1 MIELENLNDVSLDSI
16 LDEVK
21 NQITYIN
28 PEWTDFQES
37 DPGITL
43 VELFAWLKSVQHE
56 YLNRILPGVERKFLK
71 LLDVK
76 MRKNKGSETLLQVSD
91 LSENV
96 TLPIRTQW
104 RSGNMVFENINR
116 QTLVT
121 SKILSVNFENPEFPS
136 EVEYYKFDGNKVFYL
151 FGKDIDRKN
160 DKNAVRR
167 FTINFDSEIP
177 QNAIFNLYFAVHYSD
192 DLKRNP
198 VKSGDKFSRMANVR
212 WEYYGKENG
221 KIGWHKVDLVMD
233 NTYDF
238 LFSGIVKIRVPG
250 TMEALNEEYKLRIT
264 LDYDEYD
271 YPPRISGIIPNVFRA
286 CQNET
291 KCENK
296 IIKKS
301 DILPNHTFKLYTHT
315 AIYGRSYVYYKK
327 KGGWVKTDLAT
338 FKSDIKKGELT
349 VDVSEAWKLVAEVR
363 NDEEAFMVV
372 SCDQDLKDKLSL
384 GSGTGTS
391 GQAVE
396 IKLDKVLQSD
406 FGIMISEMVDGEE
419 VFYKW
424 DCIDDLYSSGKFDRH
439 YVMDT
444 EGGMLLF
451 GDHEHG
457 MAPRIGNQNIKI
469 CSLRY
474 TDGGDSDTK
483 EGMISEVISKNKVLN
498 TARIDQIVPATGGEA
513 PETLEHAR
521 ARAANLFNKPGRAV
535 TVADY
540 EEIVRKTPG
549 LTFSSVKILPGYME
563 GEDVIKQNCVTIA
576 VRWNKK
582 VGLTLPKSFEKNI
595 MNQINKY
602 RLINT
607 KVKVVSPAY
616 VGISIAGDIV
626 TDPSYREKDKLIE
639 KEVRNF
645 IDNINCELGRTLHFG
660 DLFGMIDRL
669 KYVSRLDTLRIT
681 PIGNVGYKNISED
694 IVIPPNGVYYIHS
707 INFNYVKSSEFYR
720 D

>member
-28 PEWTDFQES
+28 PDWTNFQES

-56 YLNRILPGVERKFLK
+56 YLNRILPGVERNFLK
-71 LLDVK
+71 LLDVNI
-76 MRKNKGSETLLQVSD
+76 RKNKGSETLLQVSD
-91 LSENV
+91 LAENV
-96 TLPIRTQW
+96 TLPVRTPW
-104 RSGNMVFENINR
+104 RSGNMIFENLNR
-116 QTLVT
+116 QTLIT
-121 SKILSVNFENPEFPS
+121 SKILSINFENPEFPA
-136 EVEYYKFDGNKVFYL
+136 EVEYYRFDGNKVFYL

-160 DKNAVRR
+160 DKDAVRR

-177 QNAIFNLYFAVHYSD
+177 SNDIVNLYFAVHCSD

-198 VKSGDKFSRMANVR
+198 VRPGDKFSRMADIS
-212 WEYYGKENG
+212 WEYYGEENG
-221 KIGWHKVDLVMD
+221 KIGWHKLEIVKDY
-233 NTYDF
+233 TYDF
-238 LFSGIVKIRVPG
+238 LFPGIVKIRLKGKMAP
-250 TMEALNEEYKLRIT
+250 LNEEYKIRVT

-271 YPPRISGIIPNVFRA
+271 YPPRINNIIPNVFRV
-286 CQNET
+286 CQNDT
-291 KCENK
+291 RCENTV
-296 IIKKS
+296 IKKS
-301 DILPNHTFKLYTHT
+301 EIAPDHTFKLYMDT

-327 KGGWVKTDLAT
+327 NGGWVETNLAT
-338 FKSDIKKGELT
+338 FHSDIKNGELT
-349 VDVSEAWKLVAEVR
+349 VDVSEAWNLVASVR

-384 GSGTGTS
+384 GSGTGAS
-391 GQAVE
+391 GQSVE
-396 IKLDKVLQSD
+396 INLKNVLQSD
-406 FGIMISEMVDGEE
+406 FEIMISEMVNGEE

-424 DCIDDLYSSGKFDRH
+424 KCTDDLYSSDKFDRH
-439 YVMDT
+439 YVMDRE
-444 EGGMLLF
+444 EGVLVF

-457 MAPRIGNQNIKI
+457 MAPRVGKNNIKI

-474 TDGGDSDTK
+474 TNGENSDTK
-483 EGMISEVISKNKVLN
+483 EGMISEVISKNKVLSA
-498 TARIDQIVPATGGEA
+498 ARIDQITPATGGEDT
-513 PETLEHAR
+513 ETLEHAR
-521 ARAANLFNKPGRAV
+521 ARAANLFDKPGRAV
-535 TVADY
+535 TIKDY
-540 EEIVRKTPG
+540 EEIVKRTPG

-563 GEDVIKQNCVTIA
+563 GEDVVRQNCVTIA

-607 KVKVVSPAY
+607 KVKVVSPVY
-616 VGISIAGDIV
+616 VGVSIAGDIV
-626 TDPSYREKDKLIE
+626 TDPAYREKDKLIE
-639 KEVRNF
+639 KEIKDF
-645 IDNINCELGRTLHFG
+645 IESINSEFGQTLHFG

-669 KYVSRLDTLRIT
+669 KYVSRLDKLRIT
-681 PIGNVGYKNISED
+681 PIGNIGHKNISED

-707 INFNYVKSSEFYR
+707 INFNYIKSSEFYR

>member
-1 MIELENLNDVSLDSI
+1 MIELENLNDVSLDNI
-16 LDEVK
+16 LDEAK
-21 NQITYIN
+21 NQIRYIN

-71 LLDVK
+71 LLDIT
-76 MRKNKGSETLLQVSD
+76 MRKNRGSETLLHVSD
-91 LSENV
+91 LSEDV
-96 TLPIRTQW
+96 TLPVRTPW
-104 RSGNMVFENINR
+104 RSGDMIFENVNH
-116 QTLVT
+116 QTLIS
-121 SKILSVNFENPEFPS
+121 SKILSVSFENPEFPS
-136 EVEYYKFDGNKVFYL
+136 ETEYYRFDGNKTFYL

-160 DKNAVRR
+160 DDGALRR
-167 FTINFDSEIP
+167 FTINFDSAIP
-177 QNAIFNLYFAVHYSD
+177 KDSIFNLYFSVYSGD
-192 DLKRNP
+192 NLKRNP
-198 VKSGDKFSRMANVR
+198 IKNVDKFARMADIS
-212 WEYYGKENG
+212 WEYYGEENG
-221 KIGWHKVDLVMD
+221 VLGWHKLEIVKD

-238 LFSGIVKIRVPG
+238 LFSGIVKIKIPG
-250 TMEALNEEYKLRIT
+250 KIEPLNEEYKIRVT

-271 YPPRISGIIPNVFRA
+271 YPPRINNIISNVFRA

-291 KCENK
+291 KCENTT
-296 IIKKS
+296 IKKS
-301 DILPNHTFKLYTHT
+301 DISPNRTFKLFTHT

-327 KGGWVKTDLAT
+327 KGGWVETDLAT
-338 FKSDIKKGELT
+338 FKSDVKNGELI
-349 VDVSEAWKLVAEVR
+349 VDVSEAWDLITDIH

-372 SCDQDLKDKLSL
+372 SCDQDFKDQLCL

-391 GQAVE
+391 AQYVE
-396 IKLDKVLQSD
+396 IDLQKILQNS
-406 FGIMISEMVDGEE
+406 FEIMISEIVDGEE
-419 VFYKW
+419 IFYKW
-424 DCIDDLYSSGKFDRH
+424 TSTDDLYSSDKYDRH
-439 YVMDT
+439 YVMDYKRKI
-444 EGGMLLF
+444 LIF

-457 MAPRIGNQNIKI
+457 MAPRIGKNNIKL

-474 TDGGDSDTK
+474 TEGENSNTK
-483 EGMISEVISKNKVLN
+483 EGIISKVISKNSTLKS
-498 TARIDQIVPATGGEA
+498 ARVDQIVPATGGEDR
-513 PETLEHAR
+513 ETLEHAR
-521 ARAANLFNKPGRAV
+521 ARAADLFKKPGRAV
-535 TVADY
+535 TIKDY

-549 LTFSSVKILPGYME
+549 LTFTNVKILPGYME
-563 GEDVIKQNCVTIA
+563 GEDVVKQNCVTVA

-582 VGLTLPKSFEKNI
+582 IGLTLPPSFEKNI

-616 VGISIAGDIV
+616 VGISISGDI
-626 TDPSYREKDKLIE
+626 TIDSSYREKDRLIE
-639 KEVRNF
+639 KEIKNF
-645 IDNINCELGRTLHFG
+645 IDDINIELGQTLHFG

-669 KYVSRLDTLRIT
+669 KYVSRLDKLRII
-681 PIGNVGYKNISED
+681 PIGNVGYKNISDD

>member
-16 LDEVK
+16 LDEAK
-21 NQITYIN
+21 NQITYVN

-43 VELFAWLKSVQHE
+43 IELFAWLKSVQHE

-76 MRKNKGSETLLQVSD
+76 MHKNKGSETLLQVSD
-91 LSENV
+91 LEENV
-96 TLPIRTQW
+96 TLPIRTPW
-104 RSGNMVFENINR
+104 RSGDMVFENLNR

-136 EVEYYKFDGNKVFYL
+136 EAEYYKFDGNKVFYL

-160 DKNAVRR
+160 DRNAVRR
-167 FTINFDSEIP
+167 FTINFDSALPKDDIV
-177 QNAIFNLYFAVHYSD
+177 NLYFSVHYSD
-192 DLKRNP
+192 ELKRNP
-198 VKSGDKFSRMANVR
+198 IRKDDKFSRMADVR
-212 WEYYGKENG
+212 WEYYGEEDG
-221 KIGWHKVDLVMD
+221 KLGWHEVDLVMD
-233 NTYDF
+233 STHDF
-238 LFSGIVKIRVPG
+238 LFSGIVKLRLPGNMVP
-250 TMEALNEEYKLRIT
+250 LNEEYKLRIT

-271 YPPRISGIIPNVFRA
+271 YPPRINNIIPNVFRA

-291 KCENK
+291 KCENAV
-296 IIKKS
+296 IKKS
-301 DILPNHTFKLYTHT
+301 DIAPNHTFKLYTHM

-327 KGGWVKTDLAT
+327 NGGWAETDLAT
-338 FKSDIKKGELT
+338 FASDIKNGELT
-349 VDVSEAWKLVAEVR
+349 VDVSDAWNLVAGVR
-363 NDEEAFMVV
+363 NDEDAFMVV
-372 SCDQDLKDKLSL
+372 SCDQDLKDKLSI

-391 GQAVE
+391 GQVVE
-396 IKLDKVLQSD
+396 FKFNDVLQGD
-406 FGIMISEMVDGEE
+406 FELMISETIDGEE
-419 VFYKW
+419 IFYKW
-424 DCIDDLYSSGKFDRH
+424 DCIDDLYSSNKYDRH
-439 YVMDT
+439 YIMDRT
-444 EGGMLLF
+444 GNDIIF

-457 MAPRIGNQNIKI
+457 MAPRKGNQNIKI

-474 TDGGDSDTK
+474 TRGGDSNTK
-483 EGMISEVISKNKVLN
+483 EGMISEVISKNKILS
-498 TARIDQIVPATGGEA
+498 TARVDQIVPATGGEDG
-513 PETLEHAR
+513 ETLEHAR
-521 ARAANLFNKPGRAV
+521 ARAANLFKKPGRAV
-535 TVADY
+535 TIADY

-549 LTFSSVKILPGYME
+549 LTFSNVKILPGYME
-563 GEDVIKQNCVTIA
+563 GEDVMRQNCVTVA

-582 VGLTLPKSFEKNI
+582 IGLTLPKSFEKNI

-607 KVKVVSPAY
+607 KVKVVSPVY
-616 VGISIAGDIV
+616 IGISIAGDIV
-626 TDPSYREKDKLIE
+626 TDPSYREKEKLIE
-639 KEVRNF
+639 KEVRDF
-645 IDNINCELGRTLHFG
+645 IETVNCELGRTLHFG

-669 KYVSRLDTLRIT
+669 KYVSRLDKLRIT
-681 PIGNVGYKNISED
+681 PIGNIGYKNISED